1 MVTTKSMASPL
12 RPTGLD
18 FVGDIPWGT
27 HFCHF
32 YETKEDLLDILI
44 PYFKAGLENNEF
56 CLWVTSEPI
65 SENEARNA
73 LTGAIPEAEQHL
85 AAGDI
90 EIIPH
95 SQWYLKDGV
104 FEPSLPINE
113 WTEKLAQVLVQGYA
127 GMRVSGNTSWLA
139 SKQWKR
145 FLDYEKAINQAIS
158 NQRMIILCTYPL
170 ELSKA
175 AEVFDVAGTH
185 EFSIA
190 RRRGEWEVL
199 ETPGLKQAKVEIK
212 KLNDELEQKVE
223 ERTRELATANEAMM
237 R

>member
-1 MVTTKSMASPL
+1 MTTKSMASPL
-12 RPTGLD
+12 RLTGLD
-18 FVGDIPWGT
+18 YVADIPWGA

-44 PYFKAGLENNEF
+44 PYFKVGLQNNEC

-73 LTGAIPEAEQHL
+73 LKGAIAEAEQHL

-104 FEPSLPINE
+104 FEPSLPING
-113 WTEKLAQVLVQGYA
+113 WNEKLAKALAQGYA

-139 SKQWKR
+139 SSHWKN
-145 FLDYEKAINQAIS
+145 FLDYEKALNQAVS
-158 NQRMIILCTYPL
+158 NQRMIILCTYCL

-175 AEVFDVAGTH
+175 ADVFDVAGAH

-190 RRRGEWEVL
+190 RRRG
-199 ETPGLKQAKVEIK
+199 GQGEI
-212 KLNDELEQKVE
+212 V
-223 ERTRELATANEAMM
+223 RRM
-237 R
+237 RFSSAISSSVSVSRCVIVPAPFR